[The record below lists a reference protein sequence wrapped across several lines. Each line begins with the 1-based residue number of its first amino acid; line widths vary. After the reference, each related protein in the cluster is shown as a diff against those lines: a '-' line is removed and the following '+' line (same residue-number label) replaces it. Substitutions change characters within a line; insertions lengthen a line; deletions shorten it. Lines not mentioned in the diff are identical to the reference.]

1 MYKRNTIS
9 VDLHRSKRISS
20 NFDTE
25 VHVIKSKFKSV
36 GYPLSFIDNV
46 IHTFKERNIV
56 DQNNIIDD
64 NDDAPLIPPH
74 FFEVNKRFIL
84 LKLPFCQTNET
95 KSKHFLKKFHHFTKN
110 NFEIAI
116 SWETRKIQTLFH
128 LMDKK
133 L

>member
-1 MYKRNTIS
+1 MYKRNAIS

-25 VHVIKSKFKSV
+25 VHIIKSKFKSV

-46 IHTFKERNIV
+46 IRTFKERNIV
-56 DQNNIIDD
+56 DQNNVTDD
-64 NDDAPLIPPH
+64 NDDAPLIRPH

-95 KSKHFLKKFHHFTKN
+95 KSKHFLKN
-110 NFEIAI
+110 SII
-116 SWETRKIQTLFH
+116 LQKIIL
-128 LMDKK
+128 K
-133 L
+133 LPSVGKQGKYKLCFV